1 MRCWRGTLQKFLLR
15 EQPKGTT
22 DWFQRFDIKH
32 QGKVFPGLLEE
43 KRGILKHYSAAVLR
57 WPRRGGAVTKSSL
70 VKEPWQEIITSSRP
84 SCRRTGLVFWWSGMC
99 PVSSARGTCGQR
111 GVRTAVPQDVN
122 FGGDAVSPGP
132 RHPDLHEGVS
142 EIFRDRDVDPALAGQ
157 VQRGSG
163 VGILPVEHL
172 LGEAALSLCVHHDS
186 LGATCKR
193 PAACCSTLYPVTAD
207 SSVCATTGSHLM
219 LTVDPEK
226 VQEMLPGGL
235 LGAKRHK
242 RRQIQPGGGR
252 GGACAA
258 CRNLLGL

>member
-1 MRCWRGTLQKFLLR
+1 MPCK
-15 EQPKGTT
+15 
-22 DWFQRFDIKH
+22 
-32 QGKVFPGLLEE
+32 
-43 KRGILKHYSAAVLR
+43 
-57 WPRRGGAVTKSSL
+57 
-70 VKEPWQEIITSSRP
+70 
-84 SCRRTGLVFWWSGMC
+84 
-99 PVSSARGTCGQR
+99 QR

-122 FGGDAVSPGP
+122 FSGDPVSPWP
-132 RHPDLHEGVS
+132 RHPDLHEGMS

-172 LGEAALSLCVHHDS
+172 LGEVALSLCVHHDS
-186 LGATCKR
+186 LRATCKR
-193 PAACCSTLYPVTAD
+193 PAACCRTLYPVTAD

-242 RRQIQPGGGR
+242 RRQIQQGGGEEELVLPAGTSWDSDR
-252 GGACAA
+252 AAGNTLVGVMGSTPAKRTMFLQKRRKNTVYIYFGATG
-258 CRNLLGL
+258 NK